1 MRIMTAQL
9 FRGGVMWAS
18 WLSSGLLILGALLG
32 SLGAHLQFNPLLA
45 VAGGVLLAGIVISGF
60 TECRLGR

>member
-1 MRIMTAQL
+1 
-9 FRGGVMWAS
+9 MWAS

-45 VAGGVLLAGIVISGF
+45 VAGGALLAGIVISGF

>member
-1 MRIMTAQL
+1 
-9 FRGGVMWAS
+9 MWAS

-45 VAGGVLLAGIVISGF
+45 VAGGALLAGIVISGL

>member
-1 MRIMTAQL
+1 
-9 FRGGVMWAS
+9 MWAS

-45 VAGGVLLAGIVISGF
+45 VAGIALLAGMVISGL
-60 TECRLGR
+60 TEFRLGR